1 MSRRECIGRRG
12 HIRAVGPAGGRD
24 RIGSGVT
31 PHMPVHVVIPLI
43 GGTVP
48 EVQFSHRT
56 NVDGSFTQMMAL
68 EEIDTNIYRGGYVF
82 EEPYALYGGQVAAQS
97 LRAAGLTVD
106 EDRLPHSLH
115 GYFLRPGNAAKPTV
129 LQVFRDRDGRSFSA
143 RRVVALQEGKVIF
156 NMSASFSRAVES
168 PQFGEPMPVAE
179 APLGSPTILPRMFG
193 FEACTTEQVHPAPDY
208 PLRFWARCV
217 EDLGDDQLL
226 HRCAL
231 TYLSDISS
239 GVGAYNTEEY
249 RSGSSLDH
257 AVWFH
262 QDVDMTQWTLMDLHP
277 EAVSHGRG
285 LYRGRL
291 GTQDGTHSATIAQES
306 LFQPTHRR

>member
-1 MSRRECIGRRG
+1 M
-12 HIRAVGPAGGRD
+12 
-24 RIGSGVT
+24 
-31 PHMPVHVVIPLI
+31 
-43 GGTVP
+43 P
-48 EVQFSHRT
+48 EVQFSHPAELE
-56 NVDGSFTQMMAL
+56 GSFTQMMDL

-97 LRAAGLTVD
+97 LRAAGLTV
-106 EDRLPHSLH
+106 EDDRHPHSLH

-129 LQVFRDRDGRSFSA
+129 FQVFRDRDGRSFSA

-156 NMSASFSRAVES
+156 NMSASFARAVES
-168 PQFGEPMPVAE
+168 PEHGEPLPVAE
-179 APLGSPTILPRMFG
+179 APLGTPTTLPRMFS
-193 FEACTTEQVHPAPDY
+193 FESRTTEQVYDAPDY

-226 HRCAL
+226 HQCAL

-239 GVGAYNTEEY
+239 GVGAYNSADY
-249 RSGSSLDH
+249 KSDSSLDH

-262 QDVDMTQWTLMDLHP
+262 QKVDLNQWTLMDLHP

-291 GTQDGTHSATIAQES
+291 GTEDGTHVATIAQET
-306 LFQPTHRR
+306 LFRPTRQP